1 MSKVLV
7 LKERRLYTV
16 IITFP
21 TRNPGFKE
29 MWRIFWWRVK
39 EMELTG
45 CHFRQTGNTGERKKS
60 RDRQKGTKESPE
72 RPHLTCFTSAI
83 NPDSAKGHTAL
94 THIQVVPCHV
104 FCIWYLAR
112 DFHFYKGSV
121 FSVFSN
127 GMWSSSGVPKPC
139 WRGSCKNILQTSS
152 YRKGEQTQELDDLS
166 EQQKSSRNIPK
177 WYQILNE
184 LTSGFHRWL
193 CPGQILDENSLG

>member
-1 MSKVLV
+1 MKG
-7 LKERRLYTV
+7 K
-16 IITFP
+16 
-21 TRNPGFKE
+21 RNGADWLPFQTDRKHGREKS
-29 MWRIFWWRVK
+29 
-39 EMELTG
+39 LGTG
-45 CHFRQTGNTGERKKS
+45 KREPR
-60 RDRQKGTKESPE
+60 SPQ
-72 RPHLTCFTSAI
+72 RGLISLALHQLSI
-83 NPDSAKGHTAL
+83 QSAKGHTAL

-177 WYQILNE
+177 WYQTLNE